1 MQAMHT
7 VGKPVSNAFP
17 RRREIYTDRDR
28 IYIFPQCGWEE
39 SGTTLPLS
47 NLRMLATERDTRH
60 GMDACFE
67 AGTELD
73 LPTRVLAR
81 IGVAG
86 LERIRNVTPHN

>member
-47 NLRMLATERDTRH
+47 N
-60 GMDACFE
+60 
-67 AGTELD
+67 
-73 LPTRVLAR
+73 
-81 IGVAG
+81 
-86 LERIRNVTPHN
+86 